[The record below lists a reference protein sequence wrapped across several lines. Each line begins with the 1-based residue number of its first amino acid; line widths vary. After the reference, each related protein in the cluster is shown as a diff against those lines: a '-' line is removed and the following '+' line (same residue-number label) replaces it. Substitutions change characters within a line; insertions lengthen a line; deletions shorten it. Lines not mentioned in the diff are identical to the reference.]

1 MFLNLLNEKEKEIF
15 MQLAVAVIHAD
26 GKLEESEKIFL
37 DDYAHEMNISDF
49 DVYKKPESVEHLVGE
64 ITTNSSNT
72 VKRIFLLELAALAR
86 TDGDFAQSERE
97 LIQLIAEK
105 LNNSD
110 GLLQDC
116 ENLLKEY
123 ESISERLLAFIQDCG
138 S

>member
-15 MQLAVAVIHAD
+15 MQVAVAVIHAD

-105 LNNSD
+105 LNISD

-123 ESISERLLAFIQDCG
+123 ESISERLLAFVQG
-138 S
+138 

>member
-15 MQLAVAVIHAD
+15 MQFAVAVIHAD

-105 LNNSD
+105 LNISD

-123 ESISERLLAFIQDCG
+123 ESISERLLAFVQG
-138 S
+138 

>member
-105 LNNSD
+105 LNISD

-123 ESISERLLAFIQDCG
+123 ESISERLLAFVQG
-138 S
+138 

>member
-105 LNNSD
+105 LNISD

-123 ESISERLLAFIQDCG
+123 ESISERLLAFVQGCG

>member
-1 MFLNLLNEKEKEIF
+1 MFLNLLNEKEKGIF

-72 VKRIFLLELAALAR
+72 VKRIFLLELGALAR

-105 LNNSD
+105 LNISD
-110 GLLQDC
+110 VLLQDC

-123 ESISERLLAFIQDCG
+123 ESISERLLTFVQG
-138 S
+138 